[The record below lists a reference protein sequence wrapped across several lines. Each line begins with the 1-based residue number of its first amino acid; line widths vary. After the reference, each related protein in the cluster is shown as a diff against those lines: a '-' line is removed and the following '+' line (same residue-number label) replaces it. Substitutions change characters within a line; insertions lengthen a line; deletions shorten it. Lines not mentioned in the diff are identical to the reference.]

1 MRSDWS
7 LVFTHEGVDVVT
19 QLSHRFCDRRFNFHG
34 HVLRSAFTIP
44 MTSPTFLATE
54 CELISTILKRTVR
67 QGRKIPVHA
76 KTHSVTRVFTHIIRG
91 ATDRTTEGQTK
102 PLIDSATRNSVFF
115 SVGTKSVGLLVFL
128 PLWL

>member
-19 QLSHRFCDRRFNFHG
+19 QLSHRFCDRH
-34 HVLRSAFTIP
+34 SAFTIP
-44 MTSPTFLATE
+44 ITSPTFLATE

-102 PLIDSATRNSVFF
+102 PLIESATRNSVFF